1 MSLPVSLPVFTRVTC
16 LLHLVPAEP
25 RPASTYLCRSLPAF
39 TRLYV
44 PLPGFNCVY
53 LHSRSSSARTVA
65 SVCIV
70 LQPCCVVLTATYT
83 CPKAE
88 GRTRTGQT
96 LSGNSK
102 RLYALQTK
110 LDLTVAEIAVPSTS
124 NCILTSFATRAC
136 DSTMRTG

>member
-53 LHSRSSSARTVA
+53 LHSRSSSARTVV

-70 LQPCCVVLTATYT
+70 LQPCCVVLAATQT
-83 CPKAE
+83 CREAAE
-88 GRTRTGQT
+88 RTRTGRT
-96 LSGNSK
+96 HSGEIK
-102 RLYALQTK
+102 PLCALHSV
-110 LDLTVAEIAVPSTS
+110 LDLTVADVAVSSTS
-124 NCILTSFATRAC
+124 NCILTSLATRAC